1 MKKAILI
8 IACMIC
14 AVGLRGCDTNYK
26 GTNFSTYFDYCRI
39 KCEVFGDSTVF
50 YDKNTGV
57 MYYSDSV
64 KGGITPIYNADG
76 TLKLYWESENNEK

>member
-1 MKKAILI
+1 MKKIILI

-14 AVGLRGCDTNYK
+14 TNVLTSCNTNYNK
-26 GTNFSTYFDYCRI
+26 TNISTYFDCCRI
-39 KCEVFGDSTVF
+39 KCEGFKDENIF

-57 MYYSDSV
+57 MYYSNYR

-76 TLKLYWESENNEK
+76 TLKLYVEE

>member
-1 MKKAILI
+1 MKKIILI

-14 AVGLRGCDTNYK
+14 AAVLTACNANYTKTNII
-26 GTNFSTYFDYCRI
+26 TYFDYCFI
-39 KCEVFGDSTVF
+39 KRNEWTGEVIF

-57 MYYSDSV
+57 MYYMYGT

-76 TLKLYWESENNEK
+76 TLKIYEEE

>member
-1 MKKAILI
+1 MKKTILI

-14 AVGLRGCDTNYK
+14 TTVLVGCAVNYT
-26 GTNFSTYFDYCRI
+26 GTNISTYFDYQRI
-39 KCEVFGDSTVF
+39 KCEGFADETVF

-57 MYYSDSV
+57 MYYSNYR

-76 TLKLYWESENNEK
+76 TLKIYVEE

>member
-1 MKKAILI
+1 MKKIILI

-14 AVGLRGCDTNYK
+14 GVVLLSCDTNYTE
-26 GTNFSTYFDYCRI
+26 TNISTYFDNCRI
-39 KCEVFGDSTVF
+39 KCAGFEDETIF

-57 MYYSDSV
+57 MYYSNFR

-76 TLKLYWESENNEK
+76 TLKIYEGE

>member
-1 MKKAILI
+1 MKKTILI

-14 AVGLRGCDTNYK
+14 AAVLTGCDTNYNE
-26 GTNFSTYFDYCRI
+26 TNISTYFDYCRI
-39 KCEVFGDSTVF
+39 KCEGFADETVF

-57 MYYSDSV
+57 MYYRNCR

-76 TLKLYWESENNEK
+76 TLKIYEEE